1 MLDPLLQTINA
12 WAPALVISETGVLAA
27 PLACGLSGCPQL
39 TPGFGMPPP
48 PTLLQD
54 AADAFAPYWQV
65 KTGGPP
71 PADLGLYKH
80 PYLDIYPRSLQPA
93 DLQCTPRCQALRPCT
108 PLRVEQVALPS
119 ALSARCAGLETWPLV
134 YLTLGTVVNHSQAL
148 RLAAQALVE
157 LPLRLVVT
165 VGNDGDPALLGPLSD
180 NVHVERFIAQSALLP
195 HCDLLISHAG
205 SGTFLA
211 GLAHGPPQLALPQGA
226 DQFVNARALEASGS
240 GIALRGL
247 DVNADRIR
255 DAVQRLLQT
264 VDAPREAAHL
274 AAEIAQMPSADE
286 VAGLLER
293 L

>member
-48 PTLLQD
+48 PTLLPD

-165 VGNDGDPALLGPLSD
+165 VGNDGDPATSKRNSTAVATLFTFCPPGPDARTKRS
-180 NVHVERFIAQSALLP
+180 
-195 HCDLLISHAG
+195 IS
-205 SGTFLA
+205 S
-211 GLAHGPPQLALPQGA
+211 
-226 DQFVNARALEASGS
+226 SS
-240 GIALRGL
+240 GISICATC
-247 DVNADRIR
+247 NM
-255 DAVQRLLQT
+255 
-264 VDAPREAAHL
+264 PRF
-274 AAEIAQMPSADE
+274 
-286 VAGLLER
+286 
-293 L
+293 